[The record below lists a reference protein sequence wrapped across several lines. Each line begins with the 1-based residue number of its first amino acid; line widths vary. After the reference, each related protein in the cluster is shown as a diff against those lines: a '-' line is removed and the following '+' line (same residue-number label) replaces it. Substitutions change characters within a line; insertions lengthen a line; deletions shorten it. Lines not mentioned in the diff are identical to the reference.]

1 MKMME
6 IGSFIE
12 LDLRKTGEHYDGNN
26 VVRLNSGRAG
36 ILHALRIQGMST
48 IYIPYYQCPSVAA
61 FLTAH
66 NIDVRQYFLTEKFE
80 PVLSDIDHDAAVLIV
95 NYFGVISSGKIELWA
110 NKFKNVIIDNSQ
122 AFFNKP
128 LKNHLN
134 VYSPRK
140 FFGVPDGSYVIGDKV
155 ETTKVNYP
163 VDMSS
168 DTAGFLLKRI
178 EKGCSAVYAERM
190 MNEERIN
197 SSDVLQMSKLT
208 AELLKSVD
216 YKYVVDRRVANF
228 KVAHALLGSI
238 NKLHPSEFMDE
249 ECVPMVYPLV
259 LEKEDMVKILTE
271 NQIYTGRWWSHVLT
285 EVPSGSFESYLSRYM
300 IPVPIDQRYDDST
313 LSEISRVI
321 LNSL

>member
-1 MKMME
+1 MME

-12 LDLRKTGEHYDGNN
+12 LDLHKTGEHYDGNN

-36 ILHALRIQGMST
+36 ILHALRVLGVNAV
-48 IYIPYYQCPSVAA
+48 YIPYYQCPSVAA

-66 NIDVRQYFLTEKFE
+66 DVEVRKYFLTEKFE
-80 PVLSDIDHDAAVLIV
+80 PVLSDIDYAAAVLIV
-95 NYFGVISSGKIELWA
+95 NYFGVISSQKIELWA
-110 NKFKNVIIDNSQ
+110 NQFKNVIIDNSQ

-155 ETTKVNYP
+155 EKSEVNYP
-163 VDMSS
+163 IDTSS
-168 DTAGFLLKRI
+168 YTAGFLFKRI
-178 EKGCSAVYAERM
+178 EKGCNAAYAERM

-197 SSDVLQMSKLT
+197 NSDVLQMSKLT
-208 AELLKSVD
+208 TELLKSVD
-216 YKYVVDRRVANF
+216 YKYIVDRRMANF

-238 NKLHPSEFMDE
+238 NKLHFSEFMDE

-271 NQIYTGRWWSHVLT
+271 NHIYTGRWWNHVLT
-285 EVPSGSFESYLSRYM
+285 EVPSDSFESCLSRYM

>member
-1 MKMME
+1 ME

-36 ILHALRIQGMST
+36 ILHALRVLEVNAV
-48 IYIPYYQCPSVAA
+48 YIPYYQCPSVAA
-61 FLTAH
+61 FLIAH
-66 NIDVRQYFLTEKFE
+66 NIEVRKYFLTDKFE
-80 PVLSDIDHDAAVLIV
+80 PVLFNVDEDAAVLIV
-95 NYFGVISSGKIELWA
+95 NYFGVISSQKIELWA
-110 NKFKNVIIDNSQ
+110 NQFKNVIIDNSQ
-122 AFFNKP
+122 AFFSKP

-134 VYSPRK
+134 IYSPRK

-155 ETTKVNYP
+155 ENSEVNYP
-163 VDMSS
+163 ADMSS
-168 DTAGFLLKRI
+168 DTAGFLFKRI
-178 EKGCSAVYAERM
+178 EKGCNAAYAERM

-197 SSDVLQMSKLT
+197 NSDVLQMSKLT
-208 AELLKSVD
+208 TELLKNVD
-216 YKYVVDRRVANF
+216 YDCVAERRLANF
-228 KVAHALLGSI
+228 KTAHALWGKI
-238 NKLHPSEFMDE
+238 NKLNPAEFINDD
-249 ECVPMVYPLV
+249 CVPMVYPLV
-259 LEKEDMVKILTE
+259 LENDDMVKILTE
-271 NQIYTGRWWSHVLT
+271 NQIYTGRWWNHVLT